1 MTIYDNTYEGVTHMS
16 KRIYLKGVVS
26 IILSLML
33 SLSVHATT
41 AIAGDSAD
49 VDADSSALST
59 AVSAI
64 SGEVY
69 VLAEDADALDAPSNS
84 ANVVH
89 TFKAGETVFV
99 TGMEGSYK
107 TVFYQG
113 QTLYLKNASLIVGTI
128 DNNTETEGSLEEE
141 FAKQSAEDAAYIE
154 AFVRQQDAQKRAVI
168 WKIVIGVLVVGL
180 LAISVIIGLRSRKDN
195 TTI

>member
-1 MTIYDNTYEGVTHMS
+1 MS

-69 VLAEDADALDAPSNS
+69 VLAEDADALDAPSDS

-99 TGMEGSYK
+99 TGMENSYK

-113 QTLYLKNASLIVGTI
+113 QTLYLKNASFIVGTN

-141 FAKQSAEDAAYIE
+141 FAKQSEEDAAYIE